1 VIHLSADSAV
11 ASVRAVLVHHPSIVE
26 RTEHRGLP
34 ITTVPRTLLDLAPMV
49 PFGRLRRAVAEAE
62 FLELASA
69 DEIADA
75 LGRGR
80 RGSRALRKAL
90 ALHRPELART
100 LSALEERFL
109 SLCEKHGIPLP
120 EVNVKVCGFMVD
132 ALWRDEK
139 VVAEL
144 DGRAAHGSAAAIER
158 DHGRDLALRLAGYN
172 PVRYTWRQ
180 VTREARVVASDL
192 RNALNLN

>member
-1 VIHLSADSAV
+1 
-11 ASVRAVLVHHPSIVE
+11 
-26 RTEHRGLP
+26 
-34 ITTVPRTLLDLAPMV
+34 MV